1 MKLYRNKKRRKETL
15 MKKEEVWIDENNIFF
30 LVNKFDLN
38 PSINVFEEKMKQRKI
53 LITRTWTFE

>member
-1 MKLYRNKKRRKETL
+1 ME
-15 MKKEEVWIDENNIFF
+15 KEEVWIDENNIFF